1 MSESS
6 PSAPSVDADLVA
18 ERAEA
23 LRTLV
28 DRHRIR
34 PVTIIAVTKRFGVDA
49 VAAALAAGLVD
60 IGENYAQELASKAE
74 HVAALGSGSPR
85 WHFIGHVQRNKVR
98 LVADVVD
105 LWHTTDSSS
114 LGREIAKRS
123 PGAAVLVQVNLA
135 ESAGQSGV
143 GTADVAPLVD
153 TLRELGLDVRGL
165 MMIGA
170 AGDPAATRDVFGLL
184 RRTADDL
191 ELAECSMGMSG
202 DLVSALESG
211 STMVRV
217 GTGLFGPRPSN

>member
-6 PSAPSVDADLVA
+6 PGIPSVDADLVA

-28 DRHRIR
+28 DRHRTR
-34 PVTIIAVTKRFGVDA
+34 PVTIVAVTKRFGADA
-49 VAAALAAGLVD
+49 VAAALRAGLVD
-60 IGENYAQELASKAE
+60 IGENYAQELAAKAE
-74 HVAALGSGSPR
+74 HVTAFGPASPR

-105 LWHTTDSSS
+105 LWHTVDSPS

-135 ESAGQSGV
+135 DSTGQSGV

-153 TLRELGLDVRGL
+153 TLRDLGLDVGGL

-170 AGDPAATRDVFGLL
+170 AGDAAATRDVFALL

-191 ELAECSMGMSG
+191 ELVECSMGMSG
-202 DLVSALESG
+202 DLESALESG
-211 STMVRV
+211 STMLRV
-217 GTGLFGPRPSN
+217 GTGLFGPRPSV